1 MVIQPNR
8 INFGQ
13 EVQTL
18 ESPYKL
24 KNQTQHAFS
33 NVDLTQT
40 QKQSP
45 AIFDKQMDPKMKA
58 TIQTVINNLIEKR
71 QTQNLA
77 YHRYL
82 QNRIEPPISKL

>member
-1 MVIQPNR
+1 M
-8 INFGQ
+8 
-13 EVQTL
+13 QTL

-58 TIQTVINNLIEKR
+58 TIQTVINNLI
-71 QTQNLA
+71 
-77 YHRYL
+77 
-82 QNRIEPPISKL
+82 